1 MLRLVLYEVLGFSTS
16 KHQQTN
22 KQSLTTLP
30 CLDHADTS
38 NLIHTVERR
47 YNKDPIITKKF

>member
-1 MLRLVLYEVLGFSTS
+1 MLRLLLYEVLGFSTS

-22 KQSLTTLP
+22 KQSLSTLP
-30 CLDHADTS
+30 CLDHADTG

-47 YNKDPIITKKF
+47 YNKDPIITKKI